1 MSHNLNRTRIG
12 RVKCRSQSRLKDLL
26 KAKWYLDSY
35 SVWPSTC
42 INSRASF
49 LYLRGKKN
57 TYFWHGRPCEIIHPY
72 RTITTLAILSSSLTQ
87 YYCVMSDNLF
97 TLLREPHQQYLMVF
111 PLNKIMTM
119 CDNLLNQ
126 ILVTIRIIRIFFLK
140 CMIALM
146 IRIWLNKLSHIAQ
159 YYWVGGL
166 LNIIDMVE

>member
-1 MSHNLNRTRIG
+1 MAVLNVGPSPGLKICLR
-12 RVKCRSQSRLKDLL
+12 QSDIWTLIQYGHQIVSILEQVSCIWG
-26 KAKWYLDSY
+26 AKRN
-35 SVWPSTC
+35 
-42 INSRASF
+42 IF
-49 LYLRGKKN
+49 LAWE
-57 TYFWHGRPCEIIHPY
+57 TWEIIHPY

-97 TLLREPHQQYLMVF
+97 TLLGGPHQQYLMIF

-126 ILVTIRIIRIFFLK
+126 ILVTIPIIRIFFFFFK

-166 LNIIDMVE
+166 LNIIDMIE